1 MASRPE
7 PTPAPHSSS
16 ASLTKR
22 REYKFPAGLKHN
34 LLFYFL
40 NRFRPADPI
49 PFFEFLAK
57 TYGSIAYYRIGRE
70 NILFLN
76 DPELIKEILVTQ
88 HQNFI
93 KERTQQRMKILVG
106 EGLITSEGKFHLRQR
121 RLAAP
126 AFHRSRISTY
136 AGTMVER
143 ASRVCERWASEAKP
157 QRDIALDMMHLTL
170 SV

>member
-1 MASRPE
+1 
-7 PTPAPHSSS
+7 
-16 ASLTKR
+16 
-22 REYKFPAGLKHN
+22 LKHN

-76 DPELIKEILVTQ
+76 DPELIKEVLVTQ
-88 HQNFI
+88 HQNFT

-121 RLAAP
+121 RLAQP
-126 AFHRSRISTY
+126 AFHRSSLSNY
-136 AGTMVER
+136 AATMVER
-143 ASRVCERWASEAKP
+143 AWRVGERSA
-157 QRDIALDMMHLTL
+157 
-170 SV
+170 